1 MNKRIVF
8 YTIACTLF
16 LFPGLSPVHS
26 QTLKK
31 VLSSAIGHFTS
42 LDLEGTWKY
51 EGVAVEFQTDNLLK
65 KAGGK
70 AATGNIEKQI
80 DQQLA
85 HLGFQSGITEF
96 VFHEDGTFQN
106 VTHGRTVSGTYT
118 YDSSE
123 KEITLK
129 YANHIPVKAKVTGS
143 DTKLSLL
150 FEANSFLSVATFLG
164 SNSGVSAI
172 QGISSILKSYDGMMI
187 GMELKKE

>member
-1 MNKRIVF
+1 MNKRIVL
-8 YTIACTLF
+8 YTLTWAIF
-16 LFPGLSPVHS
+16 LFSGISPVHS
-26 QTLKK
+26 QTIKK
-31 VLSSAIGHFTS
+31 VISSAIGHFTS

-70 AATGNIEKQI
+70 VATGNIEKKI
-80 DQQLA
+80 DQQLS

-96 VFHEDGTFQN
+96 IFHEDGTFRN
-106 VTHGRTVSGTYT
+106 VTNGRAVSGTYT
-118 YDSSE
+118 YDSSD

-129 YANHIPVKAKVTGS
+129 YANHIPVNAKVTGT
-143 DTKLSLL
+143 DTKISLL

-172 QGISSILKSYDGMMI
+172 QGISSILKSYDSMMI